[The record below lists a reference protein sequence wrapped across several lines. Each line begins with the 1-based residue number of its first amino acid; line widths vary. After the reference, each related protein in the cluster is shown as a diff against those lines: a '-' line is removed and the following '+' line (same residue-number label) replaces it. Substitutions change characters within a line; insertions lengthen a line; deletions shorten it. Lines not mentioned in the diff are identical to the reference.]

1 MLPHPLDRRSVLGG
15 LGLAALVTAL
25 PGCASLGGPFSL
37 EEAVRRLL
45 MRSADSAFAL
55 LLQPNG
61 YYESEVARITL
72 PDELGG
78 SGVGALAGAILR
90 SGPVRRELLIAA
102 NDAAY
107 EGARRAAPIVTDT
120 IRSLSVADASAV
132 IRGGPTAA
140 TDLLQARL
148 GNGLIQ
154 AMLPEIGGALEVL
167 NDGGVQTALRGV
179 TGFDFARFRDDIGAK
194 AAAGIYALMG
204 QEEARIRRDPAST
217 RDPVLIGAFGL
228 GR

>member
-1 MLPHPLDRRSVLGG
+1 MIQHPLDRRRVLGG
-15 LGLAALVTAL
+15 LGLAALATTL
-25 PGCASLGGPFSL
+25 PGCAGLGGPFSL

-45 MRSADSAFAL
+45 LRSADSAFAL
-55 LLQPNG
+55 LLQPG
-61 YYESEVARITL
+61 GFYDSEVARITL
-72 PDELGG
+72 PDQLGG
-78 SGVGALAGAILR
+78 SGLGALAGAVLR

-107 EGARRAAPIVTDT
+107 EGAQRAAPIVTDT
-120 IRSLSVADASAV
+120 IRSLSVADANAI

-148 GNGLIQ
+148 GTGLIE

-167 NDGGVQTALRGV
+167 NDRGVSSALRGL
-179 TGFDFARFRDDIGAK
+179 TGFDFAAFRNDIGRK

-204 QEEARIRRDPAST
+204 QEEARIRRDPRST
-217 RDPVLIGAFGL
+217 RDPVLMGVFGL
-228 GR
+228 R

>member
-1 MLPHPLDRRSVLGG
+1 MTNRPLTRRQLLSGIG
-15 LGLAALVTAL
+15 VTAVALSL
-25 PGCASLGGPFSL
+25 PGCAGLGSPFSL

-45 MRSADSAFAL
+45 MRSADSAFAT
-55 LLQPNG
+55 LLQPG
-61 YYESEVARITL
+61 GFYDSKIARVTL
-72 PDELGG
+72 PEALGG
-78 SGVGALAGAILR
+78 SGVGALASAVLR
-90 SGPVRRELLIAA
+90 SGPVRRELVRAA

-107 EGARRAAPIVTDT
+107 EGAQRAAPIVTDT

-148 GNGLIQ
+148 GNGLIE

-167 NDGGVQTALRGV
+167 NDGAVSSALRGV
-179 TGFDFARFRDDIGAK
+179 TGFDFASFRNDVGRK

-204 QEEARIRRDPAST
+204 QEEARIRRDPRST

-228 GR
+228 

>member
-1 MLPHPLDRRSVLGG
+1 MYQSIDRRRLLGVLGAG
-15 LGLAALVTAL
+15 AAILVV
-25 PGCASLGGPFSL
+25 PGCAGIGGALSLD
-37 EEAVRRLL
+37 EVVRRLL

-55 LLQPNG
+55 LLQPGG
-61 YYESEVARITL
+61 YYDSEVARITL
-72 PDELGG
+72 PEQLGG

-90 SGPVRRELLIAA
+90 SGPVRQELLRTA

-107 EGARRAAPIVTDT
+107 EGAQRAAPIVTDT
-120 IRSLSVADASAV
+120 IRSLSFQDANAI

-148 GNGLIQ
+148 GVGLIE
-154 AMLPEIGGALEVL
+154 AMLPEIGGALQVL
-167 NDGGVQTALRGV
+167 NDGAVSAALRGV
-179 TGFDFARFRDDIGAK
+179 TGFDFAAFRNDVGRK

-204 QEEARIRRDPAST
+204 QEEARIRRDPRST

-228 GR
+228 